1 MKLNVPAGA
10 RWYKFEFHCHT
21 PASSDYGAGPNQAT
35 LKQRTPEE
43 WLLDYMGKEIDCV
56 AVTDHNTGAWID
68 TLKATYKQM
77 KAASTPGFRELVIF
91 PGVEISCNGNVHVL
105 AIFGPEATSETITR
119 LMGAVGY
126 NGRLGFSDDVTD
138 LGVPQVCEKVSAFGG
153 MAILAH
159 VDEKRGAFHEL
170 DGQTL
175 QKLLKCDALAA
186 IEISDP
192 RYLRER
198 RKALLDSP
206 ASDAEVEKLHQNF
219 RVYEQMASGA
229 TLTEIVGSD
238 AHHPSGPAGKR
249 FPGCR
254 FTWVKMG
261 APSRTVKIKR
271 IEPAPVQ
278 LSKPGHLLI
287 TLEEPLFYRPDDEEA
302 LIEGVQ
308 TEPTLN
314 GRVLVQPAGA
324 RLDQLLIKYTGTMS
338 GPLVGEGQMVL
349 PTGILEGLRL
359 ALHDGCPLSILRSD
373 KDEVPFNPA
382 APVMRASTPP
392 FDPNVWAENTIES
405 LSISEGY
412 LVGRSSNRDGSRP
425 LSVSLSPWLNCVV
438 GGRGSG
444 KSTLVEMARLV
455 LRREK
460 ELAGTGEPERNF
472 QAFAQVYDKKR
483 AAKGEPPGALTADTE
498 LKLIYRVGANRYRLL
513 WRQDAQGSSI
523 EEEKTPGVWAPAQG
537 TITTRFPVRIY
548 SQKQVY
554 SLARD
559 SAGLLRIIDDSPEV
573 DYAEW
578 NARWSQELAKFL
590 ELRANARRIEA
601 GFAEQTRI
609 VGLLEDVKKKLAVFE
624 EAGHADVLKKYQR
637 CRRQKIRMT
646 EIIEQVAPLPE
657 SVLKV
662 IDDIELPTLDEETF
676 ADAPGLD
683 ELLAENDKL
692 IAAVDK
698 ARSELLRISEELKAA
713 LGSFGEAV
721 WKSTWAKAVED
732 AEKKFE
738 ALKQQLAAV
747 GTNDPNEYGRL
758 VQLRQAHEA
767 ELKKIEGQKQQLQA
781 VKDQANASYG
791 RLAELRRE
799 LTKKRTAFLAMA
811 LKDNRF
817 VRMSVT
823 PYGNFSNVEDTFRA
837 LIGKEG
843 TTFAKDILQ
852 EDGAE
857 RSGLL
862 ADLYGDYAEADSP
875 NAQEFEKKLLTL
887 KQDIAKARREGTWEG
902 RGKPFVNHLASMQ
915 PEQVDRIAAWWP
927 DDSLKI
933 EYYNESA
940 KDWTSISQGSP
951 GQKTAAMLAFLLSY
965 GTQPMILDQPEDDLD
980 NHLIYDLIVN
990 QIRQNKT
997 KRQIIVVTHNP
1008 NIVVNGDAEFVVAM
1022 DFKAGQ
1028 CRVSV
1033 SGCLQE
1039 KAVRDEICRVMEGG
1053 REAFEKRYRR
1063 VILEN
1068 K

>member
-1 MKLNVPAGA
+1 MGQLEETEYAQMKLNVPAGA
-10 RWYKFEFHCHT
+10 RWYKFDFHCHT
-21 PASSDYGAGPNQAT
+21 PASSDYGAGPNQDT
-35 LKQRTPEE
+35 LKPRTPEE

-68 TLKATYKQM
+68 RLKATYEQM
-77 KAASTPGFRELVIF
+77 RTAATPGFRELVIF
-91 PGVEISCNGNVHVL
+91 PGVEISCQSNVHVL
-105 AIFGPEATSETITR
+105 AIFGPDATSETISD
-119 LMGAVGY
+119 LLASVGY
-126 NGRLGFSDDVTD
+126 SGTKGQSDGVTED
-138 LGVPQVCEKVSAFGG
+138 SVEQVCAEISRRHGL
-153 MAILAH
+153 AILAH
-159 VDEKRGAFHEL
+159 VDEGSGAFKEL
-170 DGQTL
+170 RGTTL
-175 QKLLKCDALAA
+175 ESLLKCDALAA

-198 RKALLDSP
+198 RAALLATPVLDP
-206 ASDAEVEKLHQNF
+206 DAERLHQNF
-219 RVYEQMASGA
+219 RAYEQTASGA
-229 TLTEIVGSD
+229 TLAEVVGSD
-238 AHHPSGPAGKR
+238 AHHPDGPPGRR

-261 APSRTVKIKR
+261 ADPC
-271 IEPAPVQ
+271 
-278 LSKPGHLLI
+278 
-287 TLEEPLFYRPDDEEA
+287 
-302 LIEGVQ
+302 
-308 TEPTLN
+308 
-314 GRVLVQPAGA
+314 
-324 RLDQLLIKYTGTMS
+324 
-338 GPLVGEGQMVL
+338 
-349 PTGILEGLRL
+349 LEGLRL
-359 ALHDGCPLSILRSD
+359 ALHDGKPLSIRRSD
-373 KDEVPFNPA
+373 EEDVPFNPS

-392 FDPNVWAENTIES
+392 IDPNVWAENTIES

-412 LVGRSSNRDGSRP
+412 LVGRTSNRDGSRP
-425 LSVSLSPWLNCVV
+425 LSVSLSPWLNCIV

-498 LKLIYRVGANRYRLL
+498 IKLIYRVGPNRYRLL

-573 DYAEW
+573 NYAEW
-578 NARWSQELAKFL
+578 NARWSQELAKFQ
-590 ELRANARRIEA
+590 ELRASARRIEA

-609 VGLLEDVKKKLAVFE
+609 AGLLENVKKKLAVFE
-624 EAGHADVLKKYQR
+624 EAGHADVLKRYQR
-637 CRRQKIRMT
+637 CRRQKIRMN
-646 EIIEQVAPLPE
+646 EIIEQVGPLPE

-683 ELLAENDKL
+683 ELQAANVKL

-732 AEKKFE
+732 TEKKFE
-738 ALKQQLAAV
+738 ELKRQLAAV

-758 VQLRQAHEA
+758 VQQRQGYEA
-767 ELKKIEGQKQQLQA
+767 ELKKIEGQKQQLQTVEDA
-781 VKDQANASYG
+781 AKTSYG

-817 VRMSVT
+817 VRMSVI

-843 TTFAKDILQ
+843 ITFAKDILQ

-875 NAQEFEKKLLTL
+875 NTPEFEKKLLTL
-887 KQDIAKARREGTWEG
+887 KQDIAKARREGAWEG
-902 RGKPFVNHLASMQ
+902 RGKPFVSHLASMQ
-915 PEQVDRIAAWWP
+915 PEQLDRLVAWWP
-927 DDSLKI
+927 EDSLKI
-933 EYYNESA
+933 EYSNGSA
-940 KDWTSISQGSP
+940 EGRWRSISEGSP

-965 GTQPMILDQPEDDLD
+965 GKEPMILDQPEDDLD

-1008 NIVVNGDAEFVVAM
+1008 NIVVNGDAEYVAAM
-1022 DFKAGQ
+1022 GFKAGQ

-1053 REAFEKRYRR
+1053 REAFQQRYRR

>member
-1 MKLNVPAGA
+1 
-10 RWYKFEFHCHT
+10 
-21 PASSDYGAGPNQAT
+21 
-35 LKQRTPEE
+35 
-43 WLLDYMGKEIDCV
+43 MGKEIDCV
-56 AVTDHNTGAWID
+56 AVTDHNTGACIES
-68 TLKATYKQM
+68 LKSTYEQM
-77 KAASTPGFRELVIF
+77 KASPPAGFRELVLF
-91 PGVEISCNGNVHVL
+91 PGVEISCQNNVHML
-105 AIFGPEATSETITR
+105 ALFGPEATPDTITR
-119 LMGAVGY
+119 LLGAVGY
-126 NGRLGFSDDVTD
+126 NGRAGYSDDVTE
-138 LGVPQVCEKVSAFGG
+138 LGVQQVCEKIADHHG

-159 VDEKRGAFHEL
+159 VDDASGAFKEL
-170 DGQTL
+170 RGNTL
-175 QKLLKCDALAA
+175 ESLLKCEALAA

-198 RKALLDSP
+198 RAALLATQ
-206 ASDAEVEKLHQNF
+206 ASDPAVEKLHQNF
-219 RVYEQMASGA
+219 RAYEQLASGA
-229 TLTEIVGSD
+229 TLAEVVGSD
-238 AHHPSGPAGKR
+238 AHHPSGSPGKR

-261 APSRTVKIKR
+261 ADPC
-271 IEPAPVQ
+271 
-278 LSKPGHLLI
+278 
-287 TLEEPLFYRPDDEEA
+287 
-302 LIEGVQ
+302 
-308 TEPTLN
+308 
-314 GRVLVQPAGA
+314 
-324 RLDQLLIKYTGTMS
+324 
-338 GPLVGEGQMVL
+338 
-349 PTGILEGLRL
+349 LEGLRL
-359 ALHDGCPLSILRSD
+359 ALHDGKPLSIRRSD
-373 KDEVPFNPA
+373 EADVPFNPS

-392 FDPNVWAENTIES
+392 IDPNVWAENTIES
-405 LSISEGY
+405 LTIAKGQY
-412 LVGRSSNRDGSRP
+412 VGQGKP
-425 LSVSLSPWLNCVV
+425 LELNLSPWLTCVV

-483 AAKGEPPGALTADTE
+483 AAKGDPPGALTADTE

-573 DYAEW
+573 EYAAW
-578 NARWSQELAKFL
+578 NAHWSQELAKFL

-646 EIIEQVAPLPE
+646 EIIEQVGPLPE
-657 SVLKV
+657 DVLKV

-676 ADAPGLD
+676 ADTPGLD
-683 ELLAENDKL
+683 ELQAENDKL

-738 ALKQQLAAV
+738 ELKRQLAAV

-758 VQLRQAHEA
+758 VQQRQGYEA
-767 ELKKIEGQKQQLQA
+767 ELKKIEGQKQQLQT
-781 VKDQANASYG
+781 VKDEANASYG

-799 LTKKRTAFLAMA
+799 LTRKRTAFLAMA

-823 PYGNFSNVEDTFRA
+823 PYGNFSNVEETFRA

-875 NAQEFEKKLLTL
+875 NTAEFEKKLFTL
-887 KQDIAKARREGTWEG
+887 KQDIAKARREGAWEG
-902 RGKPFVNHLASMQ
+902 RGKSFVNHLASMQ
-915 PEQVDRIAAWWP
+915 PEQLDRIVAWWP

-940 KDWTSISQGSP
+940 TDWTSISQGSP

-1039 KAVRDEICRVMEGG
+1039 KAVRDEICRLMEGG